1 MSLKF
6 MQQSFYIFSGKTA
19 VSFSYTLGSTDD
31 MFHSSIRLVCAPRF
45 VSSQQRFGV
54 TDIKAPLG
62 VPQLSGLGQT
72 MLQLAGLKQT
82 VLQLLD
88 KSVLQLSVTALFYL
102 DNSKKIH
109 PRGVRACRPKDA
121 KRRVPQHGG
130 EREREPFGSFFY
142 MFFLPP
148 GPALCK
154 LGLARSAVLPE
165 VLMQV
170 LRPSFDLSL
179 FYFCRILPSL
189 SFVCVSRSV
198 VSNSLRPH
206 GLQPTRLLCPWDS
219 PGKNTEVGCPF
230 SHHQFGLLFSILTT

>member
-109 PRGVRACRPKDA
+109 PRGVRACRPKDV
-121 KRRVPQHGG
+121 KRRAPQRASGG
-130 EREREPFGSFFY
+130 GAGRERAGFGASFY
-142 MFFLPP
+142 MSLSLPVP
-148 GPALCK
+148 VLCK
-154 LGLARSAVLPE
+154 LGQPGVLFVLPE
-165 VLMQV
+165 VLTPV
-170 LRPSFDLSL
+170 LGPSFVL
-179 FYFCRILPSL
+179 FLGLFP
-189 SFVCVSRSV
+189 SRS
-198 VSNSLRPH
+198 
-206 GLQPTRLLCPWDS
+206 
-219 PGKNTEVGCPF
+219 F
-230 SHHQFGLLFSILTT
+230 SHRHSGLLFPMLTT